1 MNYKVILADD
11 EEEALRGIHKILD
24 WKSYGFEV
32 VETFSNGRDVLD
44 FLEAQEAD
52 LVITDIRMPFMDGIE
67 LSKKI
72 SEQYPNVKVIIISG
86 YGDFQYAK
94 EAMSFH
100 VMDYIL
106 KPVNAKEMGDVLQRA
121 KETLCEELEERKNIN
136 ILKRQYEES
145 LPVIRDHLLNRLV
158 SGDAGTDGFFD
169 KLKRCGI
176 RVADASFW
184 MVVLFRM
191 DASDGRTEEM
201 EETYALVYVRN
212 LLGERFGALYNYAI
226 FYSRFGECAIF
237 GMKKREEAK
246 KILLQLNGI
255 AKESK
260 KVMGIC
266 LSVGA
271 GKIKDDLLELKAS
284 LEEAKEALMYRKMA
298 EEGQVVYMEDIG
310 ITDQN
315 YVFLDEGVRDMLF
328 SVIKFGDEEGIRSVL
343 RGIQEQLKK
352 QDMNINGGQVFMVSM
367 LYAVLLFV
375 KQYIPSMER
384 DFFGKRV
391 EVFDLIKI
399 GQYGEADAF
408 FRWLEDCCLSLGA
421 YFAQQRDSK
430 AQRMTDI
437 AKKYIQKE
445 YGNPDISLESAAEYI
460 GLTPAYFSSVFK
472 KETGETFVEYVT
484 RIRLE
489 EAKRLLD
496 ETDEKIYAIAE
507 RMGYV
512 DAGYFSHVF
521 KKKYGM
527 SPIGYRRKNQ

>member
-1 MNYKVILADD
+1 
-11 EEEALRGIHKILD
+11 
-24 WKSYGFEV
+24 
-32 VETFSNGRDVLD
+32 
-44 FLEAQEAD
+44 
-52 LVITDIRMPFMDGIE
+52 
-67 LSKKI
+67 
-72 SEQYPNVKVIIISG
+72 
-86 YGDFQYAK
+86 
-94 EAMSFH
+94 
-100 VMDYIL
+100 
-106 KPVNAKEMGDVLQRA
+106 
-121 KETLCEELEERKNIN
+121 
-136 ILKRQYEES
+136 
-145 LPVIRDHLLNRLV
+145 
-158 SGDAGTDGFFD
+158 
-169 KLKRCGI
+169 
-176 RVADASFW
+176 
-184 MVVLFRM
+184 
-191 DASDGRTEEM
+191 
-201 EETYALVYVRN
+201 
-212 LLGERFGALYNYAI
+212 
-226 FYSRFGECAIF
+226 
-237 GMKKREEAK
+237 
-246 KILLQLNGI
+246 
-255 AKESK
+255 
-260 KVMGIC
+260 
-266 LSVGA
+266 
-271 GKIKDDLLELKAS
+271 
-284 LEEAKEALMYRKMA
+284 MYRKMA

-375 KQYIPSMER
+375 KQYIPSMEH

-421 YFAQQRDSK
+421 YFARQRDSK